1 MSSLEAGRALGVS
14 TRSFTFLVLRTL
26 VCAQVFLLT
35 DHLTAGQD
43 GSSPKAHPSQ
53 TDKSMS
59 EHGPRIVR
67 AADTVEGDRFGR
79 AVALGP
85 DLALIGADS
94 APCAQAEAGGECH
107 ASHCGPGAVYVFGKD
122 WVDEAVGGYSEAG
135 YRVGSRWWGLRRKLT
150 PPDGIRGQRF
160 GAVVSLCPVM
170 HTAAVGAPLR
180 PVTGASQS
188 LLMCACA
195 LECHEGKRR
204 ASHHIVRRQE
214 RIGILRQRRPCL
226 RVLRSS
232 PLRTPP
238 NRRMGAY
245 PLRVWQR
252 HVHS

>member
-1 MSSLEAGRALGVS
+1 
-14 TRSFTFLVLRTL
+14 
-26 VCAQVFLLT
+26 
-35 DHLTAGQD
+35 
-43 GSSPKAHPSQ
+43 
-53 TDKSMS
+53 MS

-107 ASHCGPGAVYVFGKD
+107 ASHRGPGAVYVFGKD

-180 PVTGASQS
+180 PVTGAYQS
-188 LLMCACA
+188 LLICACA
-195 LECHEGKRR
+195 FECHGVLLTTSSAGKNESGFCANEGHVCECYGQVRFGHLQTDAWAPTLSVSGSVMCIHEVFDDPAPGLVKRCECLPSQ
-204 ASHHIVRRQE
+204 AHQVKDE
-214 RIGILRQRRPCL
+214 PRI
-226 RVLRSS
+226 
-232 PLRTPP
+232 
-238 NRRMGAY
+238 
-245 PLRVWQR
+245 
-252 HVHS
+252 HSTFTLVKTYE